1 MENYAKILAT
11 LENKVRILQ
20 KEKESAVKE
29 STTAKI
35 ELDAV
40 RERYAKILGVQ
51 KLPITST

>member
-40 RERYAKILGVQ
+40 RERYAKILGVK